1 MPPVWGCT
9 TSGSMWRLL
18 LNGWSDAGLR
28 GSDTR
33 PGAFDR
39 VEEPKMMMTSTVAF
53 WRCVPLVCM
62 MACIAGCGA
71 ARHRTTPVVAE
82 KHADAAND
90 AESSS
95 DDDAGDTEE
104 KYQVEATKNVRKLA
118 KLERDQDIVVERLAK
133 ARMSQSHAATD
144 QKTALA
150 GAEQE
155 LDLETARMQ
164 KFSKREVPNRI
175 AWAELRLTQAQDRVK
190 DSEEELHQ
198 LELMYAEEDFA
209 DQTKEIVLDRSRRR
223 LERSHRDLELRHED
237 HAILTEKTI
246 PLELAEREQKV
257 RQKELALDKAHRDA
271 EASKADKR
279 ISLMS
284 AEAEIVKVGVEI
296 EALKEEMERD
306 RKKHEEEI
314 SETKT

>member
-1 MPPVWGCT
+1 
-9 TSGSMWRLL
+9 
-18 LNGWSDAGLR
+18 
-28 GSDTR
+28 
-33 PGAFDR
+33 
-39 VEEPKMMMTSTVAF
+39 MMLSSTVVY
-53 WRCVPLVCM
+53 WRCVPLLCVM
-62 MACIAGCGA
+62 VWVAGCATAG
-71 ARHRTTPVVAE
+71 HKTTPVAGE
-82 KHADAAND
+82 KHADAAGEAD
-90 AESSS
+90 AESNS
-95 DDDAGDTEE
+95 DDDAGDKEE
-104 KYQVEATKNVRKLA
+104 KYQIEATKNVRKLA
-118 KLERDQDIVVERLAK
+118 KLERDQNIAGERLAK
-133 ARMSQSHAATD
+133 ARMSEAHAATD

-150 GAEQE
+150 QAEQE

-164 KFSKREVPNRI
+164 KFRQREVPNRI

-246 PLELAEREQKV
+246 PLELAEHEQKV

-271 EASKADKR
+271 EASEVDKR

-284 AEAEIVKVGVEI
+284 AEAEIVHVGVEI
-296 EALKEEMERD
+296 EALKEEMQRNQ
-306 RKKHEEEI
+306 KQHEDEM
-314 SETKT
+314 SETNK